1 MMGMIN
7 RIMDSELADQFWHL
21 LAFLHHYKH
30 RDRDPMMPMSH
41 FLSSLLYLNQVDSNY
56 FIK

>member
-1 MMGMIN
+1 MIN